1 MIATA
6 LPDGWYRLGSKLLKL
21 FHERKTWGQ
30 ARQFCHSI
38 GGELASIDQENE
50 NSFIFHLLN
59 QIKPISAGML
69 AWVYIQYNDTK
80 QYLLIFS
87 STQFDSKSIHP
98 LTP

>member
-6 LPDGWYRLGSKLLKL
+6 LPDGWYRHGSKLLKL

-69 AWVYIQYNDTK
+69 AWVYIQYNDTN
-80 QYLLIFS
+80 QYLLIS
-87 STQFDSKSIHP
+87 SSSMFDSKTIHP